1 MSGKNAISACIFIRV
16 FRLIDTRLIYFLGRS
31 KMLQN
36 VITDFCNYQH
46 LISAMVKEV
55 TVLNVPAEKSCRE
68 SLIPGN

>member
-1 MSGKNAISACIFIRV
+1 
-16 FRLIDTRLIYFLGRS
+16 
-31 KMLQN
+31 MLQN